1 MALGKASA
9 AGIICQIRHSLLNC
23 THMGTHGR
31 DVVVS
36 APPAPCWAMPLVSAL
51 LGLLRLPAVGCQWR
65 WLCCRGPPSSLRVC
79 PCAASRACWRRCAGS
94 CSSTGLSE
102 DARFFGLLLVLH
114 SSDEGM
120 LSKFL
125 IVLFYYFF
133 YYFWALRFFQN
144 SSSVWLP
151 LPLAFQ
157 LSRLWF
163 VLIRALYSQ
172 PVWQNHGFPPANFFG
187 FVIQVLMSSL
197 GCKHSITYAGDSC
210 MERVLVSLQ
219 GLAPGLA
226 MPWLLPSCL
235 FAWGWYSG
243 GPRNLP
249 SQGETWCWNN
259 VVKKLSL
266 LDSNF
271 CSHFLPQ
278 RAAGS
283 TALCFPQALPLQS
296 AGRSELVQEMQ
307 TLVQAYSFLLWIEQ
321 SPEAFP

>member
-1 MALGKASA
+1 MDEDESTSRLLQNQICLSSSSMALGKASA

-133 YYFWALRFFQN
+133 IISGLCVSFKTLHQYDYLFL
-144 SSSVWLP
+144 LP
-151 LPLAFQ
+151 
-157 LSRLWF
+157 S
-163 VLIRALYSQ
+163 
-172 PVWQNHGFPPANFFG
+172 
-187 FVIQVLMSSL
+187 SSL
-197 GCKHSITYAGDSC
+197 GCD
-210 MERVLVSLQ
+210 
-219 GLAPGLA
+219 
-226 MPWLLPSCL
+226 L
-235 FAWGWYSG
+235 F
-243 GPRNLP
+243 
-249 SQGETWCWNN
+249 
-259 VVKKLSL
+259 
-266 LDSNF
+266 
-271 CSHFLPQ
+271 
-278 RAAGS
+278 
-283 TALCFPQALPLQS
+283 
-296 AGRSELVQEMQ
+296 
-307 TLVQAYSFLLWIEQ
+307 
-321 SPEAFP
+321 